1 MRKMILVIL
10 LVLGIY
16 FSIGHVSSLV
26 IPPDALRI
34 RVIANSNDD
43 YDQQV
48 KEIVKDN
55 IQYKMYELL
64 KNTKGVEE
72 ARRIINNNLTY
83 IDEEVRLTLMKLNYE
98 LGYDIN
104 FGLNYFPS
112 KEYKGIT
119 YEEGYYESLVITL
132 GEGKG
137 ENWWCVL
144 FPPLCLIEANENDE
158 VEYTSFV
165 KELLEKYL

>member
-1 MRKMILVIL
+1 MKKLILVIL

-16 FSIGHVSSLV
+16 FTIGHVSSLV

-34 RVIANSNDD
+34 RVIANSDSD

>member
-1 MRKMILVIL
+1 MKKLILVIL

-16 FSIGHVSSLV
+16 FTIGHVSSLV

-34 RVIANSNDD
+34 RVIANSDGD

>member
-1 MRKMILVIL
+1 MKKLILVIL

-16 FSIGHVSSLV
+16 FTIGHVSSLV

-43 YDQQV
+43 YDQQI

>member
-1 MRKMILVIL
+1 MKKLILVIL

-16 FSIGHVSSLV
+16 FTIGHVSSLV

-34 RVIANSNDD
+34 RVIANSDSD

-112 KEYKGIT
+112 KEDKGIT

>member
-1 MRKMILVIL
+1 MKKLILVIL
-10 LVLGIY
+10 LVFSIY
-16 FSIGHVSSLV
+16 FTIGHVSSLV
-26 IPPDALRI
+26 IPEEALRI
-34 RVIANSNDD
+34 RVIANSDSD
-43 YDQQV
+43 YDQQI
-48 KEIVKDN
+48 KSIVKDN

-64 KNTKGVEE
+64 KDTKGIEE
-72 ARRIINNNLTY
+72 ARRIVNNNLPY
-83 IDEEVRLTLMKLNYE
+83 IDEEVRLTLLKLNYQ

-144 FPPLCLIEANENDE
+144 FPPLCLIEAEESDE
-158 VEYTSFV
+158 IEYTSFV

>member
-1 MRKMILVIL
+1 
-10 LVLGIY
+10 
-16 FSIGHVSSLV
+16 
-26 IPPDALRI
+26 
-34 RVIANSNDD
+34 
-43 YDQQV
+43 
-48 KEIVKDN
+48 
-55 IQYKMYELL
+55 MYELL

>member
-1 MRKMILVIL
+1 MKKLILVIL

-16 FSIGHVSSLV
+16 FTIGHVSSLV

-34 RVIANSNDD
+34 RVIANSDSD

-112 KEYKGIT
+112 KVYKGIT

-165 KELLEKYL
+165 KELLEKCL